1 MGTAKYDLERFT
13 GKNDFGLWRVKM
25 RAMLVQQCIQAV
37 LLGEDKLPTH
47 LSEKEKVDM
56 LEKAHSAL
64 ILSLGDKVLRE
75 VSKETSASR
84 VWSKLESLYMTK
96 SLANRLFLKQKLYS
110 FKLMAGKT
118 IEDHLD
124 DFNKIIIDLENI
136 RIKVEDEDQ
145 AIIVLNSLPSESYEH
160 FVDTMMYGRE
170 SLSLEEVQ
178 NALMSKEMKR
188 KAVLKKENNGDG
200 LYVHGK
206 SSKKKSKNQE
216 GQNKMQGK
224 QETRFKRKCFICSK
238 TDHLK
243 KDCPIMKM
251 YNQKHGRAD
260 VVSDCDGSE
269 DYEVLVVSNG
279 SYKDSWV
286 VDSGCSFHICPD
298 RSQFHEYQRLED
310 GTVRLGDDRACPI
323 VGLGTIKLKLE
334 GGVVSTL
341 KQVRHVPEIKRK
353 LISVAM
359 LDQEGYVVKIE
370 NGTMNVFKNSTRIM
384 RGKKEHGIYLLQG
397 NSGSVEV
404 NVVESNK
411 MNSTMKW
418 HRRLAHAGER
428 GLKLLSQK
436 GVFGSDSIQEIDFCE
451 KCILGKSTR
460 QKFGKGKHESG
471 GFLEYIHSDLWGPAR
486 TQSKGGARYFMTF
499 VDDYSRFVWI

>member
-1 MGTAKYDLERFT
+1 MGNAKYDLERFT

-25 RAMLVQQCIQAV
+25 RAMLVQQGIQAA
-37 LLGEDKLPTH
+37 LLGEDNLPTH
-47 LSEKEKVDM
+47 LTEKEKVEM

-75 VSKETSASR
+75 VSKETSASG

-110 FKLMAGKT
+110 FKLMPGKS

-136 RIKVEDEDQ
+136 EIRVEDEDQ
-145 AIIVLNSLPSESYEH
+145 AIIVLNSLPTESYEH

-170 SLSLEEVQ
+170 SLTLEEVQ

-188 KAVLKKENNGDG
+188 KAELKKDDNGDG

-206 SSKKKSKNQE
+206 NFKKQNKNQD
-216 GQNKMQGK
+216 GQNKVQGK
-224 QETRFKRKCFICSK
+224 TESKFKRKCFICSK

-243 KDCPIMKM
+243 RDCPIMKM

-269 DYEVLVVSNG
+269 DYEVLVVSKG
-279 SYKDSWV
+279 DYRDGWV
-286 VDSGCSFHICPD
+286 MDSGCSFHICPD
-298 RSQFHEYQRLED
+298 RSHFLEYQRLED
-310 GTVRLGDDRACPI
+310 GTVRLGDDRVCPI
-323 VGLGTIKLKLE
+323 VGLGTIKLNLE
-334 GGVVSTL
+334 GGVVAVL

-370 NGTMNVFKNSTRIM
+370 NGTMNVFKDSSRIM
-384 RGKKEHGIYLLQG
+384 RGKKEHGIYVLQG
-397 NSGSVEV
+397 NSESIEA
-404 NVVESNK
+404 NVTESSGQNH
-411 MNSTMKW
+411 TMRW
-418 HRRLAHAGER
+418 HRRLAHVGER
-428 GLKLLSQK
+428 GLKLLSNKVCLEVIKYKSLNSVNNVYLGNQPDK
-436 GVFGSDSIQEIDFCE
+436 NLELVDMNLEDS
-451 KCILGKSTR
+451 
-460 QKFGKGKHESG
+460 
-471 GFLEYIHSDLWGPAR
+471 
-486 TQSKGGARYFMTF
+486 
-499 VDDYSRFVWI
+499 